1 MSKSAS
7 SAESKRLAA
16 TYQMKSSQRQHVLDI
31 PDTYIG
37 SIESNDTQSWVFD
50 AATSHMAWRDIQFI
64 PGLYKLF
71 DEAIVNCRDHVI
83 RMIQATTEDKKL
95 VSHIKVDIDPAT
107 GTITLENDGNG
118 IDIAK
123 HPEHDIWIP
132 EMIFARYLSG
142 TNYQAGEERTVGG
155 KNGYGVKLI
164 FTWSTYG
171 KLETVDH
178 IRKLHYTQE
187 FHDNLEKIDPP
198 KITASK
204 AKPYTRI
211 TFRPDYARLKI
222 RGLSP
227 DTIALMQKRVYD
239 IAAVSDHSAKKI
251 SVSLNGNVL
260 PVKTFKDYV
269 KLFVGASAPIVY
281 ESPHER
287 WEYAVAA
294 APNQQFSHV
303 SFVNGIATYVGGKH
317 VDYIIGQITRKLAD
331 HIDKSSK
338 GKMKPTAGTIKDQLI
353 LFLRCDIVNP
363 SFDSQSKVN
372 LNTPQS
378 KFGSSAEVS
387 DTFIKKVAKDLGVI
401 DTIFALTEAKE
412 NRMAK
417 KKADGSKTRRIHGV
431 DNLEDANWSGTAR
444 SAECTLILCEGKSA
458 MAGIMS
464 GLSSEDKNRIGIY
477 PLRGKLLN
485 VRGLSPLKIAENKE
499 IADIIKILGL
509 ELGREYKSA
518 EEVHQR
524 LRYGKVMFMTDQDLD
539 GSHIKGLCI
548 NMFHSVWRTLV
559 QVPGFLS
566 FMNTPILRATKGQ
579 KTLNFYNDGECNA
592 WKASL
597 TEYERKA
604 WKMKYYK
611 GLGTSNAT
619 DFKEYFAHM
628 KQVKFVCDQN
638 TDDVIDKIFNKTR
651 ADERK
656 TWIENG
662 NRESFLDT
670 SHPEVSYN
678 DFVDKELIHFSTYD
692 CARSLPS
699 SVDGLKISLRK
710 ILFCAFKRRL
720 TTEIKVAQF
729 SGYVSEHSAY
739 HHGEAS
745 LNGAIVNMAQTF
757 VGSNNINLL
766 EPQGQFGTR
775 IFGGED
781 SASERYIFTHLNP
794 LTRFLFREEDDAVL
808 KYLEDDGVPVEPE
821 YYVPVI
827 PLALINGVQGIGT
840 GFSCSI
846 PPYNPLDVVKY
857 IRSRYLSGG
866 SATAASAGEPVSGA
880 GEPVSADFIPY
891 YEGFKGRVEKLAEQK
906 YLVRGVYTKTS
917 ATTICISELPVGT
930 WTKPYEKVL
939 EKLMESGDIKDFTSL
954 STEATVNITV
964 QFSSAA
970 ALDAMEAQTYPAI
983 ATNKAVVI
991 NGIEKALELTTTVS
1005 ATNIHMFNYE
1015 GKLHKYANAGEIVEE
1030 FSRIRLATYEKR
1042 RLAQIDTL
1050 RAELVRLTNHA
1061 LYIMKVLE
1069 GSIDL
1074 RRKTA
1079 AQVEEMLSAH
1089 SLIKLDGNYNYLTK
1103 LPMDSVSQENVDLIL
1118 KKKGNKERELEV
1130 MLGLTAHKMW
1140 QMELDELEQEYT
1152 KYRVRRMNVADK
1164 KADAPQVKKPVIR
1177 KKTGTA

>member
-1 MSKSAS
+1 MFSTVSSAS
-7 SAESKRLAA
+7 SKTKKAEEQRLTA

-37 SIESNDTQSWVFD
+37 SIEPNDTHSWVFSD
-50 AATSHMAWRDIQFI
+50 NQMVWREIQFI

-83 RMIQATTEDKKL
+83 RMIQAATEDKRL

-178 IRKLHYTQE
+178 IRKLHYVQE
-187 FHDNLEKIDPP
+187 FHKNLEQIDPP
-198 KITASK
+198 KITSAKSS
-204 AKPYTRI
+204 KPYTRI

-222 RGLSP
+222 PGLSP
-227 DTIALMQKRVYD
+227 DTLALMYKRVYD

-251 SVSLNGNVL
+251 SVALNGNTL

-269 KLFVGASAPIVY
+269 KLYVGADAPIVY

-294 APNQQFSHV
+294 SPAALNQFSHV

-317 VDYIIGQITRKLAD
+317 VDYIIGQITRKLTE
-331 HIDKSSK
+331 HIEKSSK

-387 DTFIKKVAKDLGVI
+387 DTFIKKVAKDLGII
-401 DTIFALTEAKE
+401 DAIFALTEAKE

-431 DNLEDANWSGTAR
+431 ENLEDANWSGTAK
-444 SAECTLILCEGKSA
+444 SSECTLILCEGKSA

-485 VRGLSPLKIAENKE
+485 VRGLSSLKIAENKE

-518 EEVHQR
+518 EEVQQR

-566 FMNTPILRATKGQ
+566 FMNTPILRATKGSR
-579 KTLNFYNDGECNA
+579 TINFYNDGEFNV
-592 WKASL
+592 WKQGLSD
-597 TEYERKA
+597 TDRRT

-611 GLGTSNAT
+611 GLGTSNAS
-619 DFKEYFAHM
+619 DFKEYFANM
-628 KQVKFVCDQN
+628 KQVKFVSDQN
-638 TDDVIDKIFNKTR
+638 TDDVIDKIFNKAR

-656 TWIENG
+656 LWIENG

-670 SHPEVSYN
+670 SRPEVSYN

-720 TTEIKVAQF
+720 TAEIKVAQF

-794 LTRFLFREEDDAVL
+794 LTRFLFREEDDAIL

-827 PLALINGVQGIGT
+827 PLALLNGVQGIGT

-846 PPYNPLDVVKY
+846 PPYNPLDIILY
-857 IRSRYLSGG
+857 IRNKYLSDN
-866 SATAASAGEPVSGA
+866 SMETPEFV
-880 GEPVSADFIPY
+880 PY
-891 YEGFKGRVEKLAEQK
+891 YEGFKGRVEKIAEQK
-906 YLVRGVYTKTS
+906 YLVRGCYTRASPTS
-917 ATTICISELPVGT
+917 VVVNELPVGT

-939 EKLMESGDIKDFTSL
+939 EKLLDAGEIRDFTSM
-954 STEATVNITV
+954 STESTVCITV
-964 QFSSAA
+964 QFPSADV
-970 ALDAMEAQTYPAI
+970 LDKLESQHTA
-983 ATNKAVVI
+983 NNV
-991 NGIEKALELTTTVS
+991 NGIEKMLELTTTVS
-1005 ATNIHMFNYE
+1005 ATNIHMFNSE
-1015 GKLHKYANAGEIVEE
+1015 GKLHKYVDAAEIVEE
-1030 FSRIRLATYEKR
+1030 FKNIRIATYEKR
-1042 RLAQIDTL
+1042 RLAVIETL
-1050 RAELVRLTNHA
+1050 RAELHRLSNHA
-1061 LYIMKVLE
+1061 AYIIKVLD
-1069 GSIDL
+1069 GTIDL

-1079 AQVEEMLSAH
+1079 AQVDELLASQG
-1089 SLIKLDGNYNYLTK
+1089 LDKIDGQYNYLIK
-1103 LPMDSVSQENVDLIL
+1103 LPMDSVSAENVDAIL
-1118 KKKGNKERELEV
+1118 KKKGVKEQELER
-1130 MLGLTAHKMW
+1130 MQRITPREMW
-1140 QMELDELEQEYT
+1140 NTELDELEREYV
-1152 KYRVRRMNVADK
+1152 KYRARRAAAITAVASSE
-1164 KADAPQVKKPVIR
+1164 KKPTVIR
-1177 KKTGTA
+1177 KKIPTAK

>member
-1 MSKSAS
+1 MSAVSAS
-7 SAESKRLAA
+7 SKKSSAEAQRLAA

-37 SIESNDTQSWVFD
+37 SIEPNDTNAWVFN
-50 AATSHMAWRDIQFI
+50 AATSQMEWREIQFI

-83 RMIQATTEDKKL
+83 RMIQQPDTEDNSKRL
-95 VSHIKVDIDPAT
+95 VTHIKVDIDPAT
-107 GTITLENDGNG
+107 GTITMENDGNG
-118 IDIAK
+118 IDVAK
-123 HPEHDIWIP
+123 HPEHNIWIP

-171 KLETVDH
+171 RLETVDH
-178 IRKLHYTQE
+178 VRKLHYVQE
-187 FHDNLEKIDPP
+187 FHQNLEKIDPP
-198 KITASK
+198 TITKLTTKSP
-204 AKPYTRI
+204 KPFTKI
-211 TFRPDYARLKI
+211 TFRPDYARLKLA
-222 RGLSP
+222 GLSP
-227 DTIALMQKRVYD
+227 DTIALMHKRVYD
-239 IAAVSDHSAKKI
+239 IAAVSDHSVKKI
-251 SVSLNGNVL
+251 SVALNGGTL

-269 KLFVGASAPIVY
+269 KLFVGADAPIVY
-281 ESPHER
+281 ESSHER

-294 APNQQFSHV
+294 APSALNQFSHV

-317 VDYIIGQITRKLAD
+317 VDYIIGQITRKLSE
-331 HIDKSSK
+331 HIEKQSK
-338 GKMKPTAGTIKDQLI
+338 GKMKPSAGTIKDQLI

-387 DTFIKKVAKDLGVI
+387 DTFIKKVAKDLGIV

-431 DNLEDANWSGTAR
+431 ENLEDANWSGTSK

-485 VRGLSPLKIAENKE
+485 VRGLSSLKIAENKE

-518 EEVHQR
+518 EEVQQR

-579 KTLNFYNDGECNA
+579 RTINFYNDGELNT
-592 WKASL
+592 WKQGLSE
-597 TEYERKA
+597 TERRS

-611 GLGTSNAT
+611 GLGTSNSA
-619 DFKEYFAHM
+619 DFKEYFADM
-628 KQVKFVCDQN
+628 KQVKFICDQS
-638 TDDVIDKIFNKTR
+638 TDDVIDKIFNKSR

-656 TWIENG
+656 LWIENG

-670 SHPEVSYN
+670 SRPEVTYN

-720 TTEIKVAQF
+720 TAEIKVAQF

-781 SASERYIFTHLNP
+781 SASERYIFTHLNHI
-794 LTRFLFREEDDAVL
+794 TRFLFREEDDAIL

-846 PPYNPLDVVKY
+846 PPYNPLEIIQY
-857 IRSRYLSGG
+857 IRGKQQNQD
-866 SATAASAGEPVSGA
+866 VS
-880 GEPVSADFIPY
+880 PDFVPY
-891 YEGFKGRVEKLAEQK
+891 YEGFKGRVEKIADHK
-906 YLVRGVYTKTS
+906 YLVRGCYTRTPNS
-917 ATTICISELPVGT
+917 ASITITELPVGT

-939 EKLMESGDIKDFTSL
+939 EKLLDAGDIRDFTSL
-954 STEATVNITV
+954 STESVVNIHV
-964 QFSSAA
+964 QFSSIAV
-970 ALDAMEAQTYPAI
+970 LDKLESQSHPVNSANREI
-983 ATNKAVVI
+983 VV
-991 NGIEKALELTTTVS
+991 NGLEKSLELTTTVS
-1005 ATNIHMFNYE
+1005 STNIHMFNSE
-1015 GKLHKYANAGEIVEE
+1015 GKLHKYTDAAEIVEE
-1030 FSRIRLATYEKR
+1030 FSRVRIATYEKR
-1042 RLAQIDTL
+1042 RLAMIDTL
-1050 RAELVRLTNHA
+1050 RSELLRLTNHA
-1061 LYIMKVLE
+1061 AYIVKVLE
-1069 GSIDL
+1069 GTIDL

-1079 AQVEEMLSAH
+1079 AQVEELLLSQGLAK
-1089 SLIKLDGNYNYLTK
+1089 IDGQYNYLTK
-1103 LPMDSVSQENVDLIL
+1103 LPMDSVSAENVETLL
-1118 KKKGNKERELEV
+1118 KKKGDKEQELQRMQRITPRE
-1130 MLGLTAHKMW
+1130 MW
-1140 QMELDELEQEYT
+1140 RVELDELEREYT
-1152 KYRVRRMNVADK
+1152 KFRARRAAIVAK
-1164 KADAPQVKKPVIR
+1164 TSASATEGKKKPVVIR
-1177 KKTGTA
+1177 KPSSK

>member
-1 MSKSAS
+1 MSAS
-7 SAESKRLAA
+7 AASAKKSSVEAQRLAA

-37 SIESNDTQSWVFD
+37 SIEPNDTHSWVFD
-50 AATSHMAWRDIQFI
+50 SVSNKMSWREIQFI

-83 RMIQATTEDKKL
+83 RMIQHSDTEDKRL
-95 VSHIKVDIDPAT
+95 VTHIKVDIDPST
-107 GTITLENDGNG
+107 GTISLENDGNG
-118 IDIAK
+118 IDVAK

-171 KLETVDH
+171 RLETVDH
-178 IRKLHYTQE
+178 VRKLHYVQE
-187 FHDNLEKIDPP
+187 FHNNLEKIDAP
-198 KITASK
+198 KITKLTSK
-204 AKPYTRI
+204 SPKPFTKI
-211 TFRPDYARLKI
+211 TFTPDYARLKLA
-222 RGLSP
+222 GLSP

-239 IAAVSDHSAKKI
+239 IAAVSDHSVKKI
-251 SVSLNGNVL
+251 SVSLNGDVL

-269 KLFVGASAPIVY
+269 KLFVGADAPIVY

-294 APNQQFSHV
+294 APAVLGQFSHV

-317 VDYIIGQITRKLAD
+317 VDYIIGQITRKLSE
-331 HIDKSSK
+331 HIEKQSK

-387 DTFIKKVAKDLGVI
+387 ETFIKKVAKDLGIV

-431 DNLEDANWSGTAR
+431 ENLEDANWSGTAK

-464 GLSSEDKNRIGIY
+464 GLSSEDKNRVGIY

-485 VRGLSPLKIAENKE
+485 VRGLSSLKIAENKE

-518 EEVHQR
+518 EEVQQR

-579 KTLNFYNDGECNA
+579 RTINFYNDGELNT
-592 WKASL
+592 WKQGLSDA
-597 TEYERKA
+597 ERRT

-611 GLGTSNAT
+611 GLGTSNSA
-619 DFKEYFAHM
+619 DFKEYFANM
-628 KQVKFVCDQN
+628 KQVKFICDQQ

-656 TWIENG
+656 QWIENG

-670 SHPEVSYN
+670 SHPEVTYN

-720 TTEIKVAQF
+720 TSEIKVAQF

-781 SASERYIFTHLNP
+781 SARERYIFTHLNP
-794 LTRFLFREEDDAVL
+794 LTRFWFKEEDDAIL

-846 PPYNPLDVVKY
+846 PPYNPLEIIQY
-857 IRSRYLSGG
+857 IRGKYLSD
-866 SATAASAGEPVSGA
+866 SNPVVN
-880 GEPVSADFIPY
+880 PDFVPY
-891 YEGFKGRVEKLAEQK
+891 YEGFKGRVEKIADQK
-906 YLVRGVYTKTS
+906 YLVRGCYTKTS
-917 ATTICISELPVGT
+917 PTSVTITELPVGT

-939 EKLMESGDIKDFTSL
+939 EKLLDNGEIRDFTTL
-954 STEATVNITV
+954 STESTVNIHV
-964 QFSSAA
+964 QFSSADV
-970 ALDAMEAQTYPAI
+970 LDKLEAHTYP
-983 ATNKAVVI
+983 VVNRDSTIQI
-991 NGIEKALELTTTVS
+991 NGVEKALELTTTVS
-1005 ATNIHMFNYE
+1005 ATNIHMFNSE
-1015 GKLHKYANAGEIVEE
+1015 GKLHKYTDAAEIVEE
-1030 FSRIRLATYEKR
+1030 FSRVRIATYEKR

-1050 RAELVRLTNHA
+1050 RAELLRLTNHA
-1061 LYIMKVLE
+1061 AYITKVLE
-1069 GSIDL
+1069 GTIDL

-1079 AQVEEMLSAH
+1079 AQVDELLVSQG
-1089 SLIKLDGNYNYLTK
+1089 LVQIDGNYNYLTK
-1103 LPMDSVSQENVDLIL
+1103 LPMDSVSAENVETLL
-1118 KKKGNKERELEV
+1118 KKKASKEQELERMMRLTPREMWSEELGELEREYAKFRARRSV
-1130 MLGLTAHKMW
+1130 SSA
-1140 QMELDELEQEYT
+1140 DT
-1152 KYRVRRMNVADK
+1152 KQA
-1164 KADAPQVKKPVIR
+1164 QTKKPVVIR
-1177 KKTGTA
+1177 KKIATVPSK